1 MKTTERRKGFHATI
15 HEGTEKVFPKI
26 PLAGGTASFLGTG
39 TFFSAIFFSGTFFS
53 GTLKI

>member
-1 MKTTERRKGFHATI
+1 MQQYVKIKDYLQ
-15 HEGTEKVFPKI
+15 I

-39 TFFSAIFFSGTFFS
+39 TFFSGIFFCTS